1 MAEEKNIQDMFMYK
15 SLLTNV
21 RALIAAGQDP
31 IEAIVALNAIA
42 IQLTSELDVR

>member
-1 MAEEKNIQDMFMYK
+1 MAEEKNIQDLFLYK
-15 SLLTNV
+15 SLMTTV
-21 RALIAAGQDP
+21 RALIASGQDP